1 MYFKLFLYLALAL
14 ASGALWAVDA
24 AHIVFTAGQAKVG
37 ARAAQLGDTVREGE
51 KLSTGSD
58 GYLYLETLDK
68 GFFILR
74 PNSAGQIVSYQ
85 IDAVNPANS
94 RIKLELQSGVAR
106 HISGDAVKKSRD
118 NFRFNT
124 PVAAVGVRGTD
135 FTVFADQD
143 QTRIVVLS
151 GGVVVS
157 PLAGLCVAAG
167 FGPCGGPASRELF
180 ASATAQ
186 VLQINRGQVPMLLQ
200 GLEQSPDV
208 TAPPRADEP
217 ALSKQ
222 GARSV
227 PTTSAT
233 VVLTSLNLDA
243 FKTNLIGQLASQ
255 STAPAPVNMAPAGPP
270 ALIWGRWQKLL
281 DQTIEVDVAALQ
293 AKNQLIAT
301 NSYYAL
307 LRRNDTPWQPPVQ
320 NSLGFTLQQ
329 SQAAILDESSRQVT
343 LAKIENGQLQI
354 DFARASFL
362 TKFDLVNQSERFQL
376 QNSGNVTSDG
386 KLSGGN
392 PFLLPN
398 NMNVNGALAHDN
410 STAAYL
416 FQSRLDDRRIATG
429 VTAWGK

>member
-1 MYFKLFLYLALAL
+1 
-14 ASGALWAVDA
+14 
-24 AHIVFTAGQAKVG
+24 
-37 ARAAQLGDTVREGE
+37 
-51 KLSTGSD
+51 
-58 GYLYLETLDK
+58 
-68 GFFILR
+68 
-74 PNSAGQIVSYQ
+74 
-85 IDAVNPANS
+85 
-94 RIKLELQSGVAR
+94 
-106 HISGDAVKKSRD
+106 
-118 NFRFNT
+118 
-124 PVAAVGVRGTD
+124 
-135 FTVFADQD
+135 
-143 QTRIVVLS
+143 
-151 GGVVVS
+151 
-157 PLAGLCVAAG
+157 
-167 FGPCGGPASRELF
+167 
-180 ASATAQ
+180 
-186 VLQINRGQVPMLLQ
+186 
-200 GLEQSPDV
+200 
-208 TAPPRADEP
+208 
-217 ALSKQ
+217 
-222 GARSV
+222 
-227 PTTSAT
+227 
-233 VVLTSLNLDA
+233 
-243 FKTNLIGQLASQ
+243 
-255 STAPAPVNMAPAGPP
+255 
-270 ALIWGRWQKLL
+270 
-281 DQTIEVDVAALQ
+281 VDVAALQ
-293 AKNQLIAT
+293 VKNQLIAT